1 MGGSFFYY
9 QRFLPVPFNAAI
21 IKTMVT
27 ISTILGKSLLKI
39 ILVSLSKTGSK
50 ILWSYSFFLFNS

>member
-27 ISTILGKSLLKI
+27 ISTILGKSLFKDHIGILKQNREQN
-39 ILVSLSKTGSK
+39 SLE
-50 ILWSYSFFLFNS
+50 LLFLSL